1 VKKKIKAF
9 SINVNDYPKLMS
21 LYEKESLAAEAIL
34 AAERKARKKPAKRK
48 RSASIANNS
57 KGRDS

>member
-1 VKKKIKAF
+1 VKKKIKVL
-9 SINVNDYPKLMS
+9 STNVNDYPKLMS

-48 RSASIANNS
+48 RPISQASNS
-57 KGRDS
+57 KRRGP